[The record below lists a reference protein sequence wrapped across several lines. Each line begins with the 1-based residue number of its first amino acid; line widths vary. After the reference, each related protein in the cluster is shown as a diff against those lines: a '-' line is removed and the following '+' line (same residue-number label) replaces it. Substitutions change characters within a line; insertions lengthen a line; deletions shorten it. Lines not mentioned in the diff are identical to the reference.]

1 MLYFLLN
8 FSEVDQETE
17 EEEKTFLLYGDEIF
31 PHLNAF
37 ASSSWPPL
45 RVRVQGEQVTP
56 CRSFDCESIC
66 FKYSVRVES
75 KLYIFRPRDNLSF
88 GHREAREG
96 DLTSGDYRYKQNQF
110 HFQHDDFLIW

>member
-45 RVRVQGEQVTP
+45 RVPVQGEQVTP
-56 CRSFDCESIC
+56 CRSFDGESIC
-66 FKYSVRVES
+66 FKYSVQA
-75 KLYIFRPRDNLSF
+75 L
-88 GHREAREG
+88 
-96 DLTSGDYRYKQNQF
+96 
-110 HFQHDDFLIW
+110 HFQAEGQSQLWSQGGKRGGSHIW